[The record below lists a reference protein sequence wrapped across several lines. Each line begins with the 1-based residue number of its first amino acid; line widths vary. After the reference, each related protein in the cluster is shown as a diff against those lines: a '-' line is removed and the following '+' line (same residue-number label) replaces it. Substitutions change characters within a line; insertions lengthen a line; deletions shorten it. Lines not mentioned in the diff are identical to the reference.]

1 MKTKQGVKA
10 LVHGCEFRLNNSH
23 TRGDTVLLEKWEL
36 SYHDLQSSLP
46 RDRKNRGMDY
56 TVPLLSWVDTASIRS
71 RCLVIEEEPGVHE
84 VVPTDGRNKRRNTV
98 LMVRQRRL
106 WASEFTEVFSGD
118 GN

>member
-1 MKTKQGVKA
+1 MG
-10 LVHGCEFRLNNSH
+10 LDNSH
-23 TRGDTVLLEKWEL
+23 MVGDTVLLEKWKL
-36 SYHDLQSSLP
+36 SYHDIAASLP
-46 RDRKNRGMDY
+46 QEKRDRGVDC
-56 TVPLLSWVDTASIRS
+56 TVPLLCWLGITSIRS

-84 VVPTDGRNKRRNTV
+84 VVPTDGRNNRRNTV